1 MPALVAEGPAR
12 AAIANAIDAQS
23 QRLATELAA
32 TAKRPK
38 RGRVHRLRVA
48 TRRLLAALRLASA
61 AGSAVPKVATKRL
74 EKLLEALSPLRDAQ
88 VMESG
93 LKALPEGEVEAAVL
107 ERAARERRRQ
117 RARTAKRLA
126 RFDASELIEAIG
138 SVQVSMADGASPQPT
153 LLGGLALTGHLAREQ
168 LTIEVGRARARQ
180 LSPHELHQLRL
191 LLKSYR
197 YSLEI
202 LAEQLSPTA
211 AGLLETTTQL
221 QDELGAAHDSEVLA
235 KAVTEYAEAHDR
247 NAQRLS
253 ESLAR
258 TSREAHARAAERL
271 ARAELR
277 WPLGPEPQPAGLSRT
292 KSPP

>member
-12 AAIANAIDAQS
+12 AAIAKAIDTQS
-23 QRLATELAA
+23 QRLASELAA
-32 TAKRPK
+32 TAKRAK

-48 TRRLLAALRLASA
+48 TRRLLAALKLASA
-61 AGSAVPKVATKRL
+61 AGSDVPKTAPKRL
-74 EKLLEALSPLRDAQ
+74 EKLLDALSPLRDAQ
-88 VMESG
+88 VMERG
-93 LKALPEGEVEAAVL
+93 LKALPDGEVEAAVVA
-107 ERAARERRRQ
+107 RAAREQRRERK
-117 RARTAKRLA
+117 RTAKRLA
-126 RFDASELIEAIG
+126 HFEAHELFDALS
-138 SVQVSMADGASPQPT
+138 SVKASVADGARWQVA

-168 LTIEVGRARARQ
+168 LSIEIGRARARQ

-202 LAEQLSPTA
+202 LAGQLPPA
-211 AGLLETTTQL
+211 VAGLLETTSEL

-235 KAVTEYAEAHDR
+235 KVVAEYAGSSDE

-258 TSREAHARAAERL
+258 ASREAHARAVERL

-277 WPLGPEPQPAGLSRT
+277 WPLGPEPQLELSRT
-292 KSPP
+292 KSAP